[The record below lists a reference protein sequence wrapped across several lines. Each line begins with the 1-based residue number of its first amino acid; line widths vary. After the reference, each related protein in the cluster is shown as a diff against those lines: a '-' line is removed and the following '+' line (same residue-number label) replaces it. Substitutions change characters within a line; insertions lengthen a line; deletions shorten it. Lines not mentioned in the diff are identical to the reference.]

1 MSRLVRWRIRRRKV
15 RRAGLLHGWLS
26 LPHGD
31 SRPPTLAPESVE
43 PGVAA
48 AGGSASGS
56 PARSI
61 TPQNS
66 VLVRASPC

>member
-31 SRPPTLAPESVE
+31 SLPTGEPESVD
-43 PGVAA
+43 PDAA
-48 AGGSASGS
+48 AAVLES
-56 PARSI
+56 RSD
-61 TPQNS
+61 PQNDPPK
-66 VLVRASPC
+66 L

>member
-31 SRPPTLAPESVE
+31 SLPPTLAPESVE
-43 PGVAA
+43 PGMAA
-48 AGGSASGS
+48 AGAD
-56 PARSI
+56 PQHDPI
-61 TPQNS
+61 TP
-66 VLVRASPC
+66 

>member
-31 SRPPTLAPESVE
+31 ALPVATPGTAADAPPTALPDPAPHDQ
-43 PGVAA
+43 
-48 AGGSASGS
+48 
-56 PARSI
+56 RS
-61 TPQNS
+61 
-66 VLVRASPC
+66 

>member
-31 SRPPTLAPESVE
+31 SLPPTLAPESVE

-48 AGGSASGS
+48 AGVEL
-56 PARSI
+56 RSDPQHDPI
-61 TPQNS
+61 TP
-66 VLVRASPC
+66 

>member
-31 SRPPTLAPESVE
+31 SLPPTLAPESVE
-43 PGVAA
+43 PGMAA
-48 AGGSASGS
+48 AG
-56 PARSI
+56 
-61 TPQNS
+61 
-66 VLVRASPC
+66 VELRADP

>member
-31 SRPPTLAPESVE
+31 SLPMVAPESVE
-43 PGVAA
+43 PDVAA
-48 AGGSASGS
+48 AEPES
-56 PARSI
+56 RVE
-61 TPQNS
+61 PQND
-66 VLVRASPC
+66 PPKP

>member
-31 SRPPTLAPESVE
+31 SLPPTVAPESID

-48 AGGSASGS
+48 AVPESRADPQHD
-56 PARSI
+56 PAK
-61 TPQNS
+61 P
-66 VLVRASPC
+66 

>member
-31 SRPPTLAPESVE
+31 SLPVVTPGTAADASSSVPPTLPPDA
-43 PGVAA
+43 VARDQ
-48 AGGSASGS
+48 
-56 PARSI
+56 RS
-61 TPQNS
+61 
-66 VLVRASPC
+66 